1 MSAAKPKPST
11 HWILGGFKEAD
22 KCLDAIRALRK
33 DEAETGPVELDVYS
47 NYPIHGAEEAL
58 GMKKSKVPLIVL
70 CSALFGALNG
80 YSIQTWANATGDENT
95 PGPLGFIIR
104 LLHGPWAGSIHGY
117 LLNIGGR
124 TAHAW
129 PLNIPVTFELGVL
142 LGAFGAVFGML
153 ILNGLPR
160 LHHPVFEVEAFRSA
174 QIDRYWISVATQ
186 DESKREPLQQKLAAL
201 GAEDVSAVEEPA
213 E

>member
-1 MSAAKPKPST
+1 MSAPKKKAST
-11 HWILGGFKEAD
+11 HWVLGGFKQAD
-22 KCLDAIRALRK
+22 KCLDAVRALRK

-70 CSALFGALNG
+70 CCALFGALNG
-80 YSIQTWANATGDENT
+80 YGIQTWANATSV
-95 PGPLGFIIR
+95 PFLS
-104 LLHGPWAGSIHGY
+104 GPWAGSLRGY
-117 LLNIGGR
+117 LLNVGGR

-129 PLNIPVTFELGVL
+129 ALNIPVTFELGVL
-142 LGAFGAVFGML
+142 LGAFGAVIGMF

-186 DESKREPLQQKLAAL
+186 DESKREPLQAKLTAL